1 MCNYLSLSFL
11 AAAITYK
18 KHRGLSHS
26 CLFSFLFF
34 FYQLLFRLL
43 HLVEH
48 LENANVTA
56 GIISISHSLFC
67 FCCGFHLFFSTGPAC
82 PVNAFSCASQQADQL
97 NNTRIDTIPSSSFG
111 HHAEGHTFVLSA
123 SLSLSFFLPP
133 FFILHYR
140 QHPATLLLAHLIRC
154 ADVVFMLISGIK
166 QHVSIESLCPTCQ
179 WSRLRIPMVFPPR
192 RHFLFIDCEMIS
204 TQLILAQVSSF
215 KYRFNIYKYV
225 YIFYWVRLT
234 RLRRAKRAPAALY
247 SPQRECGVVWCRGGG
262 GRGCNPGVAK
272 SSITATDQRRFVA
285 LYAVTLVCV
294 TKVRLHVFSIVF
306 ISFYLFTF
314 YFVFEID
321 RTIGIS
327 FQLGQKGKLKKSEML
342 CSKM

>member
-123 SLSLSFFLPP
+123 SLSLFL
-133 FFILHYR
+133 
-140 QHPATLLLAHLIRC
+140 
-154 ADVVFMLISGIK
+154 
-166 QHVSIESLCPTCQ
+166 
-179 WSRLRIPMVFPPR
+179 
-192 RHFLFIDCEMIS
+192 
-204 TQLILAQVSSF
+204 SSP
-215 KYRFNIYKYV
+215 V
-225 YIFYWVRLT
+225 
-234 RLRRAKRAPAALY
+234 
-247 SPQRECGVVWCRGGG
+247 
-262 GRGCNPGVAK
+262 
-272 SSITATDQRRFVA
+272 
-285 LYAVTLVCV
+285 
-294 TKVRLHVFSIVF
+294 
-306 ISFYLFTF
+306 F
-314 YFVFEID
+314 YFTLSPTPCD
-321 RTIGIS
+321 S
-327 FQLGQKGKLKKSEML
+327 FAGPPYQV
-342 CSKM
+342 C